1 MQRCERLYW
10 RAMTSVLVLL
20 NPNAGGGRALK
31 LEADIRARIR
41 TDYPTARFVVT
52 STVSDGLALI
62 GDTAKDARIV
72 VIGGDGTV
80 NRMLPGIVSSNRE
93 LAVVPLGSGN
103 DVARALGV
111 FKLSWEEALAHA
123 IKGESSPV
131 DVGRVAFDDRDVP
144 FLACCTIGF
153 DSAVALRALNGP
165 KKLRGLPR
173 YLLATV
179 REIVALR
186 HWQLAVHCDGA
197 ALRSGSALFASVL
210 NTPTFGSGMPAV
222 PHASINDGKLDTLI
236 AGRFTRLSTML
247 MLPKLLLGKHLPD
260 ARIHTQPFSD
270 MQIYA
275 TPAVPLAVD
284 GEYLGES
291 TTVSVRVL
299 PSAIRVVARST

>member
-80 NRMLPGIVSSNRE
+80 NRMLPGIVGSNRE

-123 IKGESSPV
+123 IKGESSPM

-173 YLLATV
+173 Y
-179 REIVALR
+179 
-186 HWQLAVHCDGA
+186 
-197 ALRSGSALFASVL
+197 LFASVL

-291 TTVSVRVL
+291 TEVSVRVL
-299 PSAIRVVARST
+299 PSAIRVVARGA